1 MVYIMTLDELKKQ
14 WTEDCQIDDIELD
27 NASLEV
33 PKLHAKYQDLLTSKI
48 LVLKQ
53 YQNKYNELL
62 KDKWLW
68 YNGKMDEETVREK
81 GWEPDPFNGLKI
93 MKNDMQIFF
102 NADKDLQDLNAKIE
116 YLKVTVDFLKE
127 CMQNITWRH
136 QTIRNTIDWR
146 KFMAGN

>member
-1 MVYIMTLDELKKQ
+1 MNLEQIKEQ
-14 WTEDCQIDDIELD
+14 WNNDCEIDDIELD
-27 NASLEV
+27 KASLVV

-146 KFMAGN
+146 KFMAGQ

>member
-1 MVYIMTLDELKKQ
+1 MNLDELKAQ
-14 WTEDCQIDDIELD
+14 WVNDCEIDDIELD
-27 NASLEV
+27 TASLEV

-48 LVLKQ
+48 LVLKN
-53 YQNKYNELL
+53 YQTKYNTLL

-68 YNGKMDEETVREK
+68 FNGKMDDDTIREL

-102 NADKDLQDLNAKIE
+102 NADKDLQELNAKIE

-136 QTIRNTIDWR
+136 QTIKNTIDWR
-146 KFMAGN
+146 KFMAGS

>member
-1 MVYIMTLDELKKQ
+1 MNLDELKAQ
-14 WTEDCQIDDIELD
+14 WVNDCEIDDIELD
-27 NASLEV
+27 TASLEV

-48 LVLKQ
+48 LVLKN
-53 YQNKYNELL
+53 YQTKYNTLL

-102 NADKDLQDLNAKIE
+102 NADKDLQELNSKIE

-146 KFMAGN
+146 KFMAGQ

>member
-1 MVYIMTLDELKKQ
+1 MTLDELKIQ
-14 WTEDCQIDDIELD
+14 WTKDCEIDDIELD

-48 LVLKQ
+48 LFLKQ

-102 NADKDLQDLNAKIE
+102 NADKDLQELNSKIE

-146 KFMAGN
+146 KFMAGQ

>member
-1 MVYIMTLDELKKQ
+1 
-14 WTEDCQIDDIELD
+14 
-27 NASLEV
+27 
-33 PKLHAKYQDLLTSKI
+33 
-48 LVLKQ
+48 
-53 YQNKYNELL
+53 
-62 KDKWLW
+62 
-68 YNGKMDEETVREK
+68 MDEETVREK

-146 KFMAGN
+146 KFMAGQ

>member
-1 MVYIMTLDELKKQ
+1 
-14 WTEDCQIDDIELD
+14 
-27 NASLEV
+27 
-33 PKLHAKYQDLLTSKI
+33 
-48 LVLKQ
+48 
-53 YQNKYNELL
+53 
-62 KDKWLW
+62 
-68 YNGKMDEETVREK
+68 MDEETVREK

-102 NADKDLQDLNAKIE
+102 NADKDLQELNAKIE

-146 KFMAGN
+146 KFMAGQ

>member
-1 MVYIMTLDELKKQ
+1 MTLDELKKQ

-33 PKLHAKYQDLLTSKI
+33 PKLHAKYQDLLTSEI

-68 YNGKMDEETVREK
+68 YNGKMDEDTVREK

-146 KFMAGN
+146 KFMAGQ

>member
-1 MVYIMTLDELKKQ
+1 MNLDELKAQ
-14 WTEDCQIDDIELD
+14 WVNDCEIDDIELD
-27 NASLEV
+27 TASLEV

-48 LVLKQ
+48 LVLKN
-53 YQNKYNELL
+53 YQTKYNTLL

-68 YNGKMDEETVREK
+68 FNGKMDDDTIREL

-102 NADKDLQDLNAKIE
+102 NADKDLQELNAKIE

-136 QTIRNTIDWR
+136 QTIKNTIDWR
-146 KFMAGN
+146 KFMAGQ